1 MSLFNELKRRNVFR
15 VTIGYIVSS
24 WLLLQVADIVLE
36 AIVAPV
42 WVMQTI
48 MLLLAL
54 GFPVVVFFSW
64 AYEVTTE
71 GIKRE
76 SEIDRSKSITGVTSR
91 KLDRA
96 ITGVLVIA
104 LAYFVLDKF
113 VLSAGREAAAIESAA
128 RAAATQALAERTTAE
143 AATAEFNKSIA
154 VLPFVNMS
162 DDASNEFFSDGLSE
176 ELLNL
181 LAKIPELRVTSRSS
195 AFSYK
200 NKDFK
205 ITDVGR
211 ELNVSNVLE
220 GSVRKVGNRVR
231 ITAQLIRVDGDIHL
245 WSETYDRSLDN
256 IFAIQ
261 DEIAA
266 AVVKQLKL
274 KLFGDVPTVQETSP
288 EAFALFLQARQL
300 SNLLTPEGWEQ
311 SNVLYKKAL
320 AIDPDYANSWAG
332 LSRNYVNLA
341 GYNLLPPEEGYQ
353 KAREAAKKAL
363 AVDPENAKAF
373 STLGWIAMV
382 YDNDLPA
389 AARHL
394 ERAMEL
400 EPTNLSIIRNS
411 ANFVMR
417 LGRLD
422 ESIELGEFVV
432 ARDPVNPVGHLN
444 LSSNYVLAGRLDEA
458 IKASRT
464 AMALSPGIGG
474 AQYRLGEA
482 LLRKGD
488 PEAALVAF
496 KQEEDEEWQ
505 VKGAALAAYDLDKL
519 AEFEQG
525 FAELRERW
533 GERWPIEVAHVY
545 AWIGD
550 TDKVFSW
557 LEKELE
563 VNGLSGVMVDNFFTN
578 LHKDPRWQP
587 LLEKAGVST
596 DQLEA
601 IKFKVSLP
609 K

>member
-1 MSLFNELKRRNVFR
+1 M
-15 VTIGYIVSS
+15 
-24 WLLLQVADIVLE
+24 
-36 AIVAPV
+36 
-42 WVMQTI
+42 
-48 MLLLAL
+48 
-54 GFPVVVFFSW
+54 
-64 AYEVTTE
+64 
-71 GIKRE
+71 
-76 SEIDRSKSITGVTSR
+76 
-91 KLDRA
+91 
-96 ITGVLVIA
+96 
-104 LAYFVLDKF
+104 
-113 VLSAGREAAAIESAA
+113 
-128 RAAATQALAERTTAE
+128 
-143 AATAEFNKSIA
+143 
-154 VLPFVNMS
+154 
-162 DDASNEFFSDGLSE
+162 
-176 ELLNL
+176 
-181 LAKIPELRVTSRSS
+181 
-195 AFSYK
+195 
-200 NKDFK
+200 
-205 ITDVGR
+205 
-211 ELNVSNVLE
+211 
-220 GSVRKVGNRVR
+220 
-231 ITAQLIRVDGDIHL
+231 
-245 WSETYDRSLDN
+245 
-256 IFAIQ
+256 
-261 DEIAA
+261 
-266 AVVKQLKL
+266 
-274 KLFGDVPTVQETSP
+274 
-288 EAFALFLQARQL
+288 
-300 SNLLTPEGWEQ
+300 TPEGWEQ

-550 TDKVFSW
+550 TDQVFSW